1 MPAKATLRI
10 HMPTPANANAP
21 QFRGAAPD
29 DPDKEDDLTYDVGN
43 LACFDTHPISLQ
55 EVNAQGG
62 LSSVDKFLIK
72 HARDNAQL
80 LFNQI
85 FNLETEASDVGRLA
99 VLPEGETLAAVQASA
114 QAKARDEVAKVCQG
128 ERHQKQEARTHA
140 LGRAKEGVAAT
151 LRLPASERRDR
162 LGDRRLAQT
171 ITLTRTLSS

>member
-1 MPAKATLRI
+1 
-10 HMPTPANANAP
+10 MPTPANANAP

-99 VLPEGETLAAVQASA
+99 VLPEGETPLPRYRPVP
-114 QAKARDEVAKVCQG
+114 KPK
-128 ERHQKQEARTHA
+128 
-140 LGRAKEGVAAT
+140 GR
-151 LRLPASERRDR
+151 PR
-162 LGDRRLAQT
+162 LGLM
-171 ITLTRTLSS
+171 